1 MTHHVITIEKASPA
15 RLEELLEILSVVD
28 LPRDG
33 VEDYIEYFLVA
44 RDGSGKILGCVGLER
59 HGELGLLRSAAVI
72 PEFQGQWIGTKLIRE
87 LLIRAAGVGLTEV
100 ALLTTTAKDYFERKF
115 GFQEAERA
123 RYEKRLRNSPEWNL
137 PRCSSAAFMTL
148 KLEPDQAGSDI

>member
-1 MTHHVITIEKASPA
+1 MTNEVITIEKASPA
-15 RLEELLEILSVVD
+15 RLDEVLEILSGAE
-28 LPRDG
+28 LPHDG
-33 VEDYIEYFLVA
+33 VENYIEYFLVA

-72 PEFQGQWIGTKLIRE
+72 PEFQGQWIGTKLVRE
-87 LLIRAAGVGLTEV
+87 
-100 ALLTTTAKDYFERKF
+100 LLTTTAKDYFEKKF

-123 RYEKRLRNSPEWNL
+123 RYENRLRNSPEWNL

-148 KLEPDQAGSDI
+148 KLEPDADNLS